1 VLNKLMSAITG
12 RAAPSAAVAQPA
24 FRHEDSFLSL
34 EDTAVDRRFD
44 MPYRKTYDFAGD
56 YIDGDHRN
64 LAECA
69 TQQGMIDLGIE
80 GWLLPADA
88 LKLYELAYNSGGD
101 ILELGSYRGLST
113 TLLAQATA
121 NVGGKDAIISVDLSH
136 DAIVGSQATMKGRP
150 GASRVSFLE
159 MDGDSAI
166 LKMVKARKRFR
177 FAFVDHSHR
186 YEHVQSACALLP
198 QVLAPGAFV
207 LFHDY
212 NDYRNAMTEV
222 DEYGVY
228 QGVRDGLDMDR
239 FEFWGVYGCTGL
251 FRFKG

>member
-1 VLNKLMSAITG
+1 MLNKLMSALTG
-12 RAAPSAAVAQPA
+12 RAAPAAPALQPS

-34 EDTAVDRRFD
+34 EDTAIERRFD
-44 MPYRKTYDFAGD
+44 MAYRKTYDFAGD
-56 YIDGDHRN
+56 YLDADHRN
-64 LAECA
+64 LAESA
-69 TQQGMIDLGIE
+69 TQHGMIDLGIE

-88 LKLYELAYNSGGD
+88 LKLYEMAHTSGGD

-113 TLLAQATA
+113 SLLAQATENA
-121 NVGGKDAIISVDLSH
+121 GRRDAIISIDLSPE
-136 DAIVGSQATMKGRP
+136 AIVGSQATMKGRP
-150 GASRVSFLE
+150 GAGRVSFLQ

-186 YEHVQSACALLP
+186 YEHVQSACVLLP
-198 QVLAPGAFV
+198 QVLEPGAFV

-212 NDYRNAMTEV
+212 NDPRNAPADV

-228 QGVRDGLDMDR
+228 QGVRDGLDMTR